1 MRKNRMTF
9 EDWIQPSRP
18 KPPAK
23 IGLSY
28 RDLSDCCYADPDA
41 GWYESCLKWSGSKVR
56 REPGTQKGRA
66 RR

>member
-28 RDLSDCCYADPDA
+28 MDLSDCCYAD
-41 GWYESCLKWSGSKVR
+41 WYENGAAPKSAANRALKNDGY
-56 REPGTQKGRA
+56 KG
-66 RR
+66 